1 MYIIGIVGSPRK
13 KGNTAVMMKEA
24 LKAAESQG
32 AETELIFLDDFAI
45 EECRGCDS
53 CLHTHRCIINDD
65 MQKLYPRLLSSDGL
79 ILGSPAYFYGM
90 SGLMKMMMDR
100 CYCFEAFADDDR
112 SVWLG
117 IGEVLGP
124 KYAAV
129 LAVSGQTAI
138 EDMGC
143 TLEGMEKGLASLGW
157 RLVDSVA
164 ARGYFEAG
172 DVAVDKAVMKRVS
185 LAGSRLAGTIA
196 LKERTE
202 RELTAFKN

>member
-1 MYIIGIVGSPRK
+1 MNIIGIVGSRRK
-13 KGNTAVMMKEA
+13 KGNTAVMVKEA

-32 AETELIFLDDFAI
+32 AETELIFLDDFTI

-53 CLHTHRCIINDD
+53 CLHTYRCVIKDD

-100 CYCFEAFADDDR
+100 CYCFEAFAEDDR

-124 KYAAV
+124 KYAVV

-143 TLEGMEKGLASLGW
+143 TQEGMEKGLASLGW
-157 RLVDSVA
+157 RVVDSAA

-172 DVAVDKAVMKRVS
+172 DAAADKALIKRVS
-185 LAGSRLAGTIA
+185 LAGYRLAETIA

-202 RELTAFKN
+202 RELAVFQN